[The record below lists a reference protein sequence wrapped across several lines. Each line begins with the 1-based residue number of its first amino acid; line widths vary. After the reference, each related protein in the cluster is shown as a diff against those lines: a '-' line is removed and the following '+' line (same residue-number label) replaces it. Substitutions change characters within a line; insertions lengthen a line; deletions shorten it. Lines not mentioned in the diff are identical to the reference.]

1 MSFDNIYNN
10 DKNDKIEKNKNTY
23 NIDNID
29 NNDNLYINLA
39 CLSVCLFVCKSV
51 CIRLKSKRL
60 NRSGPNFL
68 RDI

>member
-39 CLSVCLFVCKSV
+39 CLSVCLFVSN
-51 CIRLKSKRL
+51 KRQ
-60 NRSGPNFL
+60 NG
-68 RDI
+68 

>member
-39 CLSVCLFVCKSV
+39 RLSVCLFVSN
-51 CIRLKSKRL
+51 KRQ
-60 NRSGPNFL
+60 NG
-68 RDI
+68 